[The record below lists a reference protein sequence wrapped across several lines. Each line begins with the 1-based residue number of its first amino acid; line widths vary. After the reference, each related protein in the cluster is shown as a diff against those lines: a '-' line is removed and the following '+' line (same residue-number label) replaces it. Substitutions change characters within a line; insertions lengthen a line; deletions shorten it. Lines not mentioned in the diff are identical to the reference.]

1 MAKGDSDRA
10 CTVVTPAQRDAL
22 AAFETVGNDRSA
34 FGPVVRPTRDRTS
47 QGPRAIRQSETRS
60 RRPKGRT
67 RCTPVIGAKV
77 RTAVRVETTRRR
89 AAAYGKRIS
98 SGGFPA
104 MNPSRRRS
112 QTDSM
117 RPFEPSEVQRQES
130 DWSSGS
136 KSLPADIKSA
146 NPVVRR
152 RIRLEPPRLMIVSR
166 RLLSCRWQH
175 GNARGYN
182 ASILSPMS
190 RPFRP

>member
-1 MAKGDSDRA
+1 
-10 CTVVTPAQRDAL
+10 
-22 AAFETVGNDRSA
+22 
-34 FGPVVRPTRDRTS
+34 
-47 QGPRAIRQSETRS
+47 
-60 RRPKGRT
+60 
-67 RCTPVIGAKV
+67 
-77 RTAVRVETTRRR
+77 
-89 AAAYGKRIS
+89 
-98 SGGFPA
+98 